1 MNCNVFLFA
10 ALCLSLVCV
19 LLLSI
24 KLRRVQESLSVI
36 KEALEDIK
44 AGNLNRRVLAKEND
58 MTKQIC
64 YDINRIATTNQ
75 SQFIRQ
81 QQSEQA
87 YKRLMTSLSHDVK
100 TPLASLVGYLE
111 AVTENLVAGEEKET
125 YIQIATEKAH
135 QLKEFVESLFEW
147 VKLDAGEQVYHFEQL
162 DLNELT
168 RNIMADWIPTL
179 ENSHFDYDIDIP
191 ENEYFMKIDVRA
203 YIRILNNLIQNILTH
218 SGGNKLT
225 LRITENE
232 SQAQIAV
239 TDNGIGI
246 SPSNLPHI
254 FERMYQCDDS
264 RLADGNGL
272 GLAIV
277 KELINVHNGEIKVE
291 SIPSVGTTFI
301 IMFQKVLGQHRAFFA
316 KHEKSKVSARFWQGS

>member
-1 MNCNVFLFA
+1 MNCNVFLFV

-75 SQFIRQ
+75 AQFIRQ

-125 YIQIATEKAH
+125 YIQIAAEKAH
-135 QLKEFVESLFEW
+135 QLKGFVESLFEW

-162 DLNELT
+162 DFNELS

-179 ENSHFDYDIDIP
+179 ENSHFEYDIDIP

-232 SQAQIAV
+232 SQAQLAV

-277 KELINVHNGEIKVE
+277 KELVNAHKGEIKVE

-301 IMFQKVLGQHRAFFA
+301 IMFRKVL
-316 KHEKSKVSARFWQGS
+316 

>member
-1 MNCNVFLFA
+1 MLLMTA
-10 ALCLSLVCV
+10 ILCLSLVCV

-58 MTKQIC
+58 I
-64 YDINRIATTNQ
+64 
-75 SQFIRQ
+75 
-81 QQSEQA
+81 
-87 YKRLMTSLSHDVK
+87 
-100 TPLASLVGYLE
+100 
-111 AVTENLVAGEEKET
+111 
-125 YIQIATEKAH
+125 
-135 QLKEFVESLFEW
+135 KEFVESLFEW

-162 DLNELT
+162 DFNELS

-179 ENSHFDYDIDIP
+179 ENSHFEYDIDIP

-277 KELINVHNGEIKVE
+277 KELVNAHKGEIRVE
-291 SIPSVGTTFI
+291 SIPST
-301 IMFQKVLGQHRAFFA
+301 AFPNP
-316 KHEKSKVSARFWQGS
+316 SYT

>member
-1 MNCNVFLFA
+1 M
-10 ALCLSLVCV
+10 CV

-58 MTKQIC
+58 I
-64 YDINRIATTNQ
+64 
-75 SQFIRQ
+75 
-81 QQSEQA
+81 
-87 YKRLMTSLSHDVK
+87 
-100 TPLASLVGYLE
+100 
-111 AVTENLVAGEEKET
+111 
-125 YIQIATEKAH
+125 
-135 QLKEFVESLFEW
+135 KEFVESLFEW

-179 ENSHFDYDIDIP
+179 ENSHFEYDIDIP

-277 KELINVHNGEIKVE
+277 KELVIAHKGEIKVE
-291 SIPSVGTTFI
+291 SIPST
-301 IMFQKVLGQHRAFFA
+301 AFF
-316 KHEKSKVSARFWQGS
+316 

>member
-1 MNCNVFLFA
+1 MNCNVFLFV

-64 YDINRIATTNQ
+64 YDINRIATANQ

-179 ENSHFDYDIDIP
+179 ENSHFEYDIDIP

-203 YIRILNNLIQNILTH
+203 YIRILNNLIQNVLTH

-246 SPSNLPHI
+246 SPFNLPHI

-277 KELINVHNGEIKVE
+277 KELVNAHKGEIKVE
-291 SIPSVGTTFI
+291 SILSVGTTFI
-301 IMFQKVLGQHRAFFA
+301 IMFQKVL
-316 KHEKSKVSARFWQGS
+316 

>member
-1 MNCNVFLFA
+1 M
-10 ALCLSLVCV
+10 CV

-58 MTKQIC
+58 I
-64 YDINRIATTNQ
+64 
-75 SQFIRQ
+75 
-81 QQSEQA
+81 
-87 YKRLMTSLSHDVK
+87 
-100 TPLASLVGYLE
+100 
-111 AVTENLVAGEEKET
+111 
-125 YIQIATEKAH
+125 
-135 QLKEFVESLFEW
+135 KEFVESLFEW

-162 DLNELT
+162 DFNELS

-179 ENSHFDYDIDIP
+179 ENSHFEYDIDIP

-277 KELINVHNGEIKVE
+277 KELVIAHKGEIRVE
-291 SIPSVGTTFI
+291 SIPST
-301 IMFQKVLGQHRAFFA
+301 AFPNP
-316 KHEKSKVSARFWQGS
+316 SYT

>member
-10 ALCLSLVCV
+10 ALCISLVCV

-58 MTKQIC
+58 I
-64 YDINRIATTNQ
+64 
-75 SQFIRQ
+75 
-81 QQSEQA
+81 
-87 YKRLMTSLSHDVK
+87 
-100 TPLASLVGYLE
+100 
-111 AVTENLVAGEEKET
+111 
-125 YIQIATEKAH
+125 
-135 QLKEFVESLFEW
+135 KEFVESLFEW

-162 DLNELT
+162 DFNELS

-179 ENSHFDYDIDIP
+179 ENSHFEYDIDIP

-232 SQAQIAV
+232 SQAQLAV

-277 KELINVHNGEIKVE
+277 KELINAHKGEIKVE

-301 IMFQKVLGQHRAFFA
+301 IMFRKVL
-316 KHEKSKVSARFWQGS
+316 

>member
-1 MNCNVFLFA
+1 MNCNVFLFV

-179 ENSHFDYDIDIP
+179 ENSHFEYDIDIP

-232 SQAQIAV
+232 SQAQLAV

-246 SPSNLPHI
+246 SPRDLPKVTQKGYTGTTG
-254 FERMYQCDDS
+254 RKYAKSTGMGLYLCSCLS
-264 RLADGNGL
+264 RKL
-272 GLAIV
+272 GLHFSIESEEGAWTKVRIGFPRNSMTFLK
-277 KELINVHNGEIKVE
+277 KEE
-291 SIPSVGTTFI
+291 
-301 IMFQKVLGQHRAFFA
+301 
-316 KHEKSKVSARFWQGS
+316 

>member
-301 IMFQKVLGQHRAFFA
+301 IMFQKVL
-316 KHEKSKVSARFWQGS
+316 

>member
-1 MNCNVFLFA
+1 MNCNVFLFV

-179 ENSHFDYDIDIP
+179 ENSHFEYDIDIP

-232 SQAQIAV
+232 SQAQLAV

-264 RLADGNGL
+264 RLADGNGFGKSCDST
-272 GLAIV
+272 GLFC
-277 KELINVHNGEIKVE
+277 K
-291 SIPSVGTTFI
+291 T
-301 IMFQKVLGQHRAFFA
+301 
-316 KHEKSKVSARFWQGS
+316 

>member
-1 MNCNVFLFA
+1 MNCNVFLFV

-44 AGNLNRRVLAKEND
+44 AGNLNRRVMAKEND

-125 YIQIATEKAH
+125 YIQIAAEKAH

-162 DLNELT
+162 DFNELS

-179 ENSHFDYDIDIP
+179 ENSHFEYDIDIP

-203 YIRILNNLIQNILTH
+203 YIRILRNCR
-218 SGGNKLT
+218 K
-225 LRITENE
+225 
-232 SQAQIAV
+232 
-239 TDNGIGI
+239 
-246 SPSNLPHI
+246 
-254 FERMYQCDDS
+254 
-264 RLADGNGL
+264 
-272 GLAIV
+272 
-277 KELINVHNGEIKVE
+277 IKCT
-291 SIPSVGTTFI
+291 I
-301 IMFQKVLGQHRAFFA
+301 
-316 KHEKSKVSARFWQGS
+316 

>member
-1 MNCNVFLFA
+1 MGRHNMNCNVFLFV

-168 RNIMADWIPTL
+168 RNIMVDWIPTL

-191 ENEYFMKIDVRA
+191 ENEYFVKIDVRA

-277 KELINVHNGEIKVE
+277 KELINAHNGEIKVE

-301 IMFQKVLGQHRAFFA
+301 IMFQKVL
-316 KHEKSKVSARFWQGS
+316 

>member
-1 MNCNVFLFA
+1 MNCNVFLFV

-179 ENSHFDYDIDIP
+179 ENSHFEYDIDIP

-277 KELINVHNGEIKVE
+277 KELVNAHKGEIKVE
-291 SIPSVGTTFI
+291 SILSVGTTFI
-301 IMFQKVLGQHRAFFA
+301 IMFRKVL
-316 KHEKSKVSARFWQGS
+316 

>member
-1 MNCNVFLFA
+1 M
-10 ALCLSLVCV
+10 CV

-58 MTKQIC
+58 I
-64 YDINRIATTNQ
+64 
-75 SQFIRQ
+75 
-81 QQSEQA
+81 
-87 YKRLMTSLSHDVK
+87 
-100 TPLASLVGYLE
+100 
-111 AVTENLVAGEEKET
+111 
-125 YIQIATEKAH
+125 
-135 QLKEFVESLFEW
+135 KEFVESLFEW

-162 DLNELT
+162 DFNELS

-179 ENSHFDYDIDIP
+179 ENSHFEYDIDIP

-277 KELINVHNGEIKVE
+277 KELVNAHKGEIKVE

-301 IMFQKVLGQHRAFFA
+301 IMFRKVL
-316 KHEKSKVSARFWQGS
+316 

>member
-1 MNCNVFLFA
+1 MNCNVFLFV

-19 LLLSI
+19 LLFSI

-58 MTKQIC
+58 LTKQIC

-75 SQFIRQ
+75 SQFVRQ

-168 RNIMADWIPTL
+168 RDIMADWIPTL
-179 ENSHFDYDIDIP
+179 ENSHFEYDIDIP

-232 SQAQIAV
+232 SQVQIAV
-239 TDNGIGI
+239 TDNGNREYHLCI
-246 SPSNLPHI
+246 
-254 FERMYQCDDS
+254 
-264 RLADGNGL
+264 
-272 GLAIV
+272 
-277 KELINVHNGEIKVE
+277 
-291 SIPSVGTTFI
+291 
-301 IMFQKVLGQHRAFFA
+301 
-316 KHEKSKVSARFWQGS
+316 

>member
-1 MNCNVFLFA
+1 MNCNVFLFV

-58 MTKQIC
+58 I
-64 YDINRIATTNQ
+64 
-75 SQFIRQ
+75 
-81 QQSEQA
+81 
-87 YKRLMTSLSHDVK
+87 
-100 TPLASLVGYLE
+100 
-111 AVTENLVAGEEKET
+111 
-125 YIQIATEKAH
+125 
-135 QLKEFVESLFEW
+135 KEFVESLFEW

-162 DLNELT
+162 DFNELT

-179 ENSHFDYDIDIP
+179 ENSHFEYDIDIP

-277 KELINVHNGEIKVE
+277 KELVIAHKGEIKVE

-301 IMFQKVLGQHRAFFA
+301 IMFRKVL
-316 KHEKSKVSARFWQGS
+316 

>member
-1 MNCNVFLFA
+1 MLLMTA
-10 ALCLSLVCV
+10 ILCLSLVCV

-58 MTKQIC
+58 I
-64 YDINRIATTNQ
+64 
-75 SQFIRQ
+75 
-81 QQSEQA
+81 
-87 YKRLMTSLSHDVK
+87 
-100 TPLASLVGYLE
+100 
-111 AVTENLVAGEEKET
+111 
-125 YIQIATEKAH
+125 
-135 QLKEFVESLFEW
+135 KEFVESLFEW

-162 DLNELT
+162 DFNELS

-179 ENSHFDYDIDIP
+179 ENSHFEYDIDIP

-277 KELINVHNGEIKVE
+277 KELVIAHKGEIRVE
-291 SIPSVGTTFI
+291 SIPST
-301 IMFQKVLGQHRAFFA
+301 AFPNP
-316 KHEKSKVSARFWQGS
+316 SYT